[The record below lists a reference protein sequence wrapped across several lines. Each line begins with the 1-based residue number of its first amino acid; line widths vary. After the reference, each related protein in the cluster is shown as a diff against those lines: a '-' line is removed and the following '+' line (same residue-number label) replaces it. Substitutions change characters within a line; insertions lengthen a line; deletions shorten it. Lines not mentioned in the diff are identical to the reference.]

1 MADSMSAAEH
11 RRRVEECATVLR
23 KIADSKQL
31 GDGTH
36 ETWAGGIASGLLKE
50 ELSELEG
57 RCTCTECRHL
67 ERVNGR
73 IIDARCPKT
82 GISFPK
88 YGVERAPID
97 PKTFYCKFADRKGD
111 HPK

>member
-1 MADSMSAAEH
+1 M
-11 RRRVEECATVLR
+11 LR

-36 ETWAGGIASGLLKE
+36 ETWACGIASGLLKE

-57 RCTCTECRHL
+57 RCMCTECRHY

-73 IIDARCPKT
+73 IVAARCLMT
-82 GISFPK
+82 NISFSK
-88 YGVERAPID
+88 YGTERAPID
-97 PKTFYCKFADRKGD
+97 PKTFYCKFADQKEA
-111 HPK
+111 KK